1 MGGSWVRICQ
11 RSDSKQKE
19 KIRSASSLIS
29 MAIGQGGGQVQ
40 ISLLQ
45 MLRGTAWSANNNV
58 WKFFEKWSHN
68 RHCLHPMSNTLTTP
82 WQELVRAARTS
93 VVCLVSFL
101 LGHRLQP
108 RTACFAVASPQPKT
122 PTSRKQVLA
131 LHDELD
137 HPLLDEGVLSSSSV
151 I

>member
-1 MGGSWVRICQ
+1 MGEDLS
-11 RSDSKQKE
+11 
-19 KIRSASSLIS
+19 KIRLKTKGEDKVSLVVDQH
-29 MAIGQGGGQVQ
+29 GQGGGQVQ
-40 ISLLQ
+40 VSLLQ

-137 HPLLDEGVLSSSSV
+137 HPLLDENVLSSSSV

>member
-1 MGGSWVRICQ
+1 MGEDLS
-11 RSDSKQKE
+11 
-19 KIRSASSLIS
+19 KIRLKTKGEAKVSLVVDQH
-29 MAIGQGGGQVQ
+29 GQGGGQVQ
-40 ISLLQ
+40 VSLLQ
-45 MLRGTAWSANNNV
+45 MLRGTAWSANNYV